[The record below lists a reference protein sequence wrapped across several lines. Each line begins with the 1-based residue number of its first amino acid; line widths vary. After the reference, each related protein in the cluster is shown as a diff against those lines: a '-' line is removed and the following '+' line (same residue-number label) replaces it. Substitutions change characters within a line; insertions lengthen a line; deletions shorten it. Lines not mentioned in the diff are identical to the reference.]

1 MRRKRVVLSLI
12 LPVYN
17 SLLLLRRN
25 LPKVHVFL
33 KRLLGP
39 SKFEIVICEDGST
52 DGTAEEAARLSRKY
66 RGSVIHLHSDKRLG
80 RGGALKNAVSVAS
93 GEIIGYMDIDLST
106 DMVHVGEAVD
116 KIMNEG
122 YDCAMGSRLAR
133 EANTSRSLERE
144 IASRSFNF
152 LVRLL
157 LSSKLKDHQC
167 GFKFFRREFIKRY
180 ANKAVDNHWFWDTE
194 ISLLAQRDGRRIAEI
209 PVNWRESKD
218 TTVRLWNDTLY
229 MSRSILR
236 QLSGR

>member
-1 MRRKRVVLSLI
+1 MGRKRLLSLI

-17 SLLLLRRN
+17 SLPLLRRN
-25 LPKVHVFL
+25 LPHVHGFL
-33 KRLLGP
+33 KRLLGT
-39 SKFEIVICEDGST
+39 SGFEIIICEDGST
-52 DGTAEEAARLSRKY
+52 DGTAEEAERLSGKY
-66 RGSVIHLHSDKRLG
+66 PGRVVHLHSDRRLG
-80 RGGALKNAVSVAS
+80 RGRALKNAVDAAG

-106 DMVHVGEAVD
+106 DMVHIGEAVR
-116 KIMNEG
+116 KIRDEG

-133 EANTSRSLERE
+133 GANTSRSLERE
-144 IASRSFNF
+144 MASRAFNF

-157 LSSKLKDHQC
+157 LGSALRDHQC
-167 GFKFFRREFIKRY
+167 GFKFFRRGFIKRY
-180 ANKAVDNHWFWDTE
+180 APLARDNHWFWDTE

-236 QLSGR
+236 QLSGI

>member
-1 MRRKRVVLSLI
+1 MRRKRVILSLI

-25 LPKVHVFL
+25 LPKVHDFL
-33 KRLLGP
+33 KRFLGP
-39 SKFEIVICEDGST
+39 SEFEIVICEDGST
-52 DGTAEEAARLSRKY
+52 DGTAEEAERLSRKY
-66 RGSVIHLHSDKRLG
+66 RGRVIHLHSWARLG
-80 RGGALKNAVSVAS
+80 RGGALKNAVSAAS

-116 KIMNEG
+116 KIMKEG

-133 EANTSRSLERE
+133 GANTSRSLERE
-144 IASRSFNF
+144 IASRTFNF
-152 LVRLL
+152 IVRTLL
-157 LSSKLKDHQC
+157 GSRLKDHQC

-180 ANKAVDNHWFWDTE
+180 ATMAKDNHWFWDTE

-236 QLSGR
+236 QLFRM

>member
-33 KRLLGP
+33 RRLLGP
-39 SKFEIVICEDGST
+39 SEFEIVICEDGST

-66 RGSVIHLHSDKRLG
+66 GGSVIHLHSDKRLG
-80 RGGALKNAVSVAS
+80 RGGALKNAVGASS

-106 DMVHVGEAVD
+106 DMVHLREAVD
-116 KIMNEG
+116 KIMKEG
-122 YDCAMGSRLAR
+122 YDCAMGSRLSSGSR
-133 EANTSRSLERE
+133 TSRSLERE
-144 IASRSFNF
+144 LASRSFNF

-157 LSSKLKDHQC
+157 LGSRLKDHQC

-180 ANKAVDNHWFWDTE
+180 ANRAVDNHWFWDTE